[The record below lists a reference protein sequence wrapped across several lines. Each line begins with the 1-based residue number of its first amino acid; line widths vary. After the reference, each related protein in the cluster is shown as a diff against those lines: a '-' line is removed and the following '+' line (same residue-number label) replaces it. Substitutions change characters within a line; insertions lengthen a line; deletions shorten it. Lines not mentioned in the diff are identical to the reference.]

1 MAGNSRYTAVLDAC
15 VLYQLAIADSLMSIA
30 VTGLFA
36 AKWTQK
42 IEEEWIESLE
52 KNRPDLKGKL
62 ATRRDSM
69 REAVPDWEISE
80 AAWNSIASSLTLP
93 DPNDVHVL
101 AAAIAGHA
109 DCIVTRNQRDFP
121 ASIMD
126 VHGIDILDP
135 DEFIINQWDLENV
148 PVMAAFK
155 GMRARRKKPT
165 ESVEDFA
172 LTLEK
177 YGLPAT
183 AQKIREAAALI

>member
-1 MAGNSRYTAVLDAC
+1 MAGNARYTAVLDAC

-36 AKWTQK
+36 AKWTTK
-42 IEEEWIESLE
+42 IEEEWIGSLE
-52 KNRPDLKGKL
+52 NDRPDLKGRL
-62 ATRRDSM
+62 GSRRDDM

-80 AAWNSIASSLTLP
+80 AAWISIAGSLKLP

-109 DCIVTRNQRDFP
+109 DCIVTRNHQDFP
-121 ASIMD
+121 GSILAA
-126 VHGIDILDP
+126 HGINVIDP
-135 DEFIINQWDLENV
+135 DQFIVNQWDLENV
-148 PVMAAFK
+148 PVMVAFK

-165 ESVEDFA
+165 ENVEDFA
-172 LTLEK
+172 RTLERN
-177 YGLPAT
+177 GLPVT

>member
-42 IEEEWIESLE
+42 IEEEWIKSLE

-80 AAWNSIASSLTLP
+80 AAWNAVARSLTLP

-109 DCIVTRNQRDFP
+109 DCIVTRNQQDFP

-126 VHGIDILDP
+126 VHGIEILDP

-177 YGLPAT
+177 NGLPAT
-183 AQKIREAAALI
+183 AEKIREAAALI

>member
-177 YGLPAT
+177 NGLPAT

>member
-1 MAGNSRYTAVLDAC
+1 MAGNARYTAVLDAC

-36 AKWTQK
+36 AKWTKK
-42 IEEEWIESLE
+42 IEEEWISSLE
-52 KNRPDLKGKL
+52 KNRPELKGRL
-62 ATRRDSM
+62 GSRRDDM
-69 REAVPDWEISE
+69 REAVPDWEIPE
-80 AAWNSIASSLTLP
+80 VAWNSIAGSLNLP
-93 DPNDVHVL
+93 DPKDAHVL

-109 DCIVTRNQRDFP
+109 DCIVTRNHQDFP
-121 ASIMD
+121 PSIMA

-135 DEFIINQWDLENV
+135 DEFIVNQWDLDNV

-165 ESVEDFA
+165 ETVEDFA
-172 LTLEK
+172 RTLERN
-177 YGLPAT
+177 GLPAT

>member
-1 MAGNSRYTAVLDAC
+1 MAGNARYTAVLDAC

-36 AKWTQK
+36 AKWTTK
-42 IEEEWIESLE
+42 IEEEWIGSLE
-52 KNRPDLKGKL
+52 NDRPDLKGRL
-62 ATRRDSM
+62 GSRRDDM
-69 REAVPDWEISE
+69 REAVPDWEILE
-80 AAWNSIASSLTLP
+80 AAWISIAGSLKLP

-109 DCIVTRNQRDFP
+109 DCIVTRNHQDFP
-121 ASIMD
+121 GSILAA
-126 VHGIDILDP
+126 HGINVIDP
-135 DEFIINQWDLENV
+135 DQFIVNQWDLENV

-165 ESVEDFA
+165 ENVEDFA
-172 LTLEK
+172 RTLERN
-177 YGLPAT
+177 GLPVT

>member
-42 IEEEWIESLE
+42 IEDEWIKSLE

-109 DCIVTRNQRDFP
+109 DCIVTRNQQDFP
-121 ASIMD
+121 ANIMD

-155 GMRARRKKPT
+155 SMRSRRKKPT
-165 ESVEDFA
+165 ETVEDFA

-177 YGLPAT
+177 NGLPAT

>member
-1 MAGNSRYTAVLDAC
+1 MAGNARYTAVLDAC

-36 AKWTQK
+36 AKWTKK
-42 IEEEWIESLE
+42 IEEEWIGSLE
-52 KNRPDLKGKL
+52 KNRPELKGRL
-62 ATRRDSM
+62 GSRRDDM
-69 REAVPDWEISE
+69 REAVPDWEIPE
-80 AAWNSIASSLTLP
+80 VAWNSIAGSLNLP
-93 DPNDVHVL
+93 DPKDAHVL

-109 DCIVTRNQRDFP
+109 DCIVTRNHQDFP
-121 ASIMD
+121 PSIMA

-135 DEFIINQWDLENV
+135 DEFIVNQWDLDNV

-165 ESVEDFA
+165 ETVEDFA
-172 LTLEK
+172 QTLERN
-177 YGLPAT
+177 GLPAT

>member
-1 MAGNSRYTAVLDAC
+1 MAGNASYTAVLDAC
-15 VLYQLAIADSLMSIA
+15 VLYQLAIADALMSIA

-36 AKWTQK
+36 AKWTTK
-42 IEEEWIESLE
+42 IEEEWIGSLE
-52 KNRPDLKGKL
+52 KDRPELRGRL
-62 ATRRDSM
+62 RNRRDDM

-80 AAWNSIASSLTLP
+80 AAWASIAHSLNLP

-109 DCIVTRNQRDFP
+109 DCIITRNHQDFP
-121 ASIMD
+121 ASIMS

-135 DEFIINQWDLENV
+135 DQFIVNQWDLENV

-155 GMRARRKKPT
+155 GMRARRQKPA

-172 LTLEK
+172 RTLEK
-177 YGLPAT
+177 NGLPAT

>member
-1 MAGNSRYTAVLDAC
+1 MAGNARYTAVLDAC

-36 AKWTQK
+36 AKWTTK
-42 IEEEWIESLE
+42 IEEEWIGSLE
-52 KNRPDLKGKL
+52 NDRPDLKERLGS
-62 ATRRDSM
+62 RGDDM

-80 AAWNSIASSLTLP
+80 AAWISIAGSLKLP

-109 DCIVTRNQRDFP
+109 DCIVTRNHQDFP
-121 ASIMD
+121 GSILAA
-126 VHGIDILDP
+126 HGINVIDP
-135 DEFIINQWDLENV
+135 DQFIVNQWDLENV
-148 PVMAAFK
+148 PVMVAFK

-165 ESVEDFA
+165 ENVEDFA
-172 LTLEK
+172 RTLERN
-177 YGLPAT
+177 GLPVT

>member
-1 MAGNSRYTAVLDAC
+1 MAGNARYTAVLDAC

-36 AKWTQK
+36 AKWTTK
-42 IEEEWIESLE
+42 IEEEWIGSLE
-52 KNRPDLKGKL
+52 NDRPDLKGRL
-62 ATRRDSM
+62 GSRRDDM

-80 AAWNSIASSLTLP
+80 AAWISIAGSLKLP

-109 DCIVTRNQRDFP
+109 DCIVTRNHQDFP
-121 ASIMD
+121 GSILAA
-126 VHGIDILDP
+126 HGINVIDP
-135 DEFIINQWDLENV
+135 DQFIVNQWDLENV

-165 ESVEDFA
+165 ENVEDFA
-172 LTLEK
+172 RTLERN
-177 YGLPAT
+177 GLPVT

>member
-15 VLYQLAIADSLMSIA
+15 VLYQLAIADSLISIA

-177 YGLPAT
+177 NGLPAT

>member
-1 MAGNSRYTAVLDAC
+1 MAGNARYTAVLDAC

-36 AKWTQK
+36 AKWTKK
-42 IEEEWIESLE
+42 IEEEWIGSLE
-52 KNRPDLKGKL
+52 KNRPELKGRL
-62 ATRRDSM
+62 GSRRDDM
-69 REAVPDWEISE
+69 REAVPDWEIPE
-80 AAWNSIASSLTLP
+80 VAWNSIAGSLNLP
-93 DPNDVHVL
+93 DPKDAHVL

-109 DCIVTRNQRDFP
+109 DCIVTRNHQDFP
-121 ASIMD
+121 PSIMA

-135 DEFIINQWDLENV
+135 DEFIVNQWDLDNV

-165 ESVEDFA
+165 ETVEDFA
-172 LTLEK
+172 RTLERN
-177 YGLPAT
+177 GLPAT

>member
-1 MAGNSRYTAVLDAC
+1 MAGNARYTAVHDAC

-36 AKWTQK
+36 AKWTTK
-42 IEEEWIESLE
+42 IEEEWIGSLE
-52 KNRPDLKGKL
+52 NDRPDLKGRVGS
-62 ATRRDSM
+62 RRDDM

-80 AAWNSIASSLTLP
+80 AAWISIAGSLKLP

-109 DCIVTRNQRDFP
+109 DCIVTRNHQDFP
-121 ASIMD
+121 GSILAA
-126 VHGIDILDP
+126 HGINVIDP
-135 DEFIINQWDLENV
+135 DQFIVNQWDLENV

-165 ESVEDFA
+165 ENVEDFA
-172 LTLEK
+172 RTLERN
-177 YGLPAT
+177 GLPVT

>member
-1 MAGNSRYTAVLDAC
+1 MAGNARYTAVLDAC

-36 AKWTQK
+36 AKWTTK
-42 IEEEWIESLE
+42 IEEEWVRSLE
-52 KNRPDLKGKL
+52 KDRPELKGRL
-62 ATRRDSM
+62 GSRRDDM
-69 REAVPDWEISE
+69 RVAVPDWEISE
-80 AAWNSIASSLTLP
+80 TAWKSIAISLTLP

-109 DCIVTRNQRDFP
+109 DCIVTRNHQDFP
-121 ASIMD
+121 ASIMA

-135 DEFIINQWDLENV
+135 DQFIVNQWDLENV
-148 PVMAAFK
+148 SVMAAFK
-155 GMRARRKKPT
+155 GMRARRKKPA

-172 LTLEK
+172 QTLEK
-177 YGLPAT
+177 NGLPAT

>member
-1 MAGNSRYTAVLDAC
+1 MAGNARYTAVLDAC

-36 AKWTQK
+36 AKWTTK
-42 IEEEWIESLE
+42 IEEEWIGSLE
-52 KNRPDLKGKL
+52 NDRPDLKGRL
-62 ATRRDSM
+62 GSRGDDM
-69 REAVPDWEISE
+69 REAVPDCEISE
-80 AAWNSIASSLTLP
+80 AAWISIAGSLKLP

-109 DCIVTRNQRDFP
+109 DCIVTRNHQDFP
-121 ASIMD
+121 GSILAA
-126 VHGIDILDP
+126 HGINVIDP
-135 DEFIINQWDLENV
+135 DQFIVNQWDLENV

-165 ESVEDFA
+165 ENVEDFA
-172 LTLEK
+172 RTLERN
-177 YGLPAT
+177 GLPVT